1 MTDLENMIETMGDV
15 NLSEIQDILINGVG
29 GLNKDMLSLNDITRI
44 IGELHMSKIT
54 NNTQSELSNS
64 IMNTTNILNSINVEK
79 MKQEDKYKIAT
90 IKNMYNSVSY
100 YMVFI
105 TLKKSGDNELIEN
118 AKRDI
123 GPVIKKY
130 WNLVCE

>member
-1 MTDLENMIETMGDV
+1 MTDFENTIETMGDV
-15 NLSEIQDILINGVG
+15 NLSEIQNILIDKVD
-29 GLNKDMLSLNDITRI
+29 GLDKDMLSLNDITRI

-54 NNTQSELSNS
+54 NNAPSELSNS
-64 IMNTTNILNSINVEK
+64 IMNTTNILNSIDVEK
-79 MKQEDKYKIAT
+79 MKQEGKDNITT
-90 IKNMYNSVSY
+90 IKNIYNSVSY

-130 WNLVCE
+130 WDLVCE

>member
-1 MTDLENMIETMGDV
+1 MTDLENTIETMGDV
-15 NLSEIQDILINGVG
+15 NLSEIQDILINGVD
-29 GLNKDMLSLNDITRI
+29 GLNKDILSLNDITRI

-54 NNTQSELSNS
+54 NNAPLELSNS
-64 IMNTTNILNSINVEK
+64 IMNTTNILNSIDVEK
-79 MKQEDKYKIAT
+79 MKQEDKDKITT

-123 GPVIKKY
+123 GPIIKKY
-130 WNLVCE
+130 WDLVCE

>member
-1 MTDLENMIETMGDV
+1 MTDLENTIETMGDV
-15 NLSEIQDILINGVG
+15 NISEVQNILIDKVD

-54 NNTQSELSNS
+54 NNAPSELSNS
-64 IMNTTNILNSINVEK
+64 IMNTTNILNSIDVEK
-79 MKQEDKYKIAT
+79 MKQEGKDNITT
-90 IKNMYNSVSY
+90 IKNIYNSVSY

-130 WNLVCE
+130 WDLVCE

>member
-1 MTDLENMIETMGDV
+1 MTDLENTIETMGDV
-15 NLSEIQDILINGVG
+15 NLSEIQNILIDKVD

-44 IGELHMSKIT
+44 IRELHMSKIT
-54 NNTQSELSNS
+54 NNAPSELSNS
-64 IMNTTNILNSINVEK
+64 IMNTTNILNSIDVEK
-79 MKQEDKYKIAT
+79 MKQECNDNITT
-90 IKNMYNSVSY
+90 IKNIYNSVSY

-130 WNLVCE
+130 WDLVCE

>member
-1 MTDLENMIETMGDV
+1 MTDLENTIETMGDV
-15 NLSEIQDILINGVG
+15 NLSEIQNILIDKVD

-54 NNTQSELSNS
+54 NNAPSELSNS
-64 IMNTTNILNSINVEK
+64 IMNTTNILNSIDVEK
-79 MKQEDKYKIAT
+79 MKQEGKDNITT
-90 IKNMYNSVSY
+90 IKNIYNSVSY
-100 YMVFI
+100 YIVFI

-123 GPVIKKY
+123 VPVIKQY
-130 WNLVCE
+130 WDLVCE

>member
-1 MTDLENMIETMGDV
+1 MTDLENTIETMGDV
-15 NLSEIQDILINGVG
+15 NLSEIQDILINGVD
-29 GLNKDMLSLNDITRI
+29 GLNKDILSLNDITRI

-54 NNTQSELSNS
+54 NNAPLELSNS
-64 IMNTTNILNSINVEK
+64 IMNTTNILNSIDLEK
-79 MKQEDKYKIAT
+79 MKQEGKDNITT
-90 IKNMYNSVSY
+90 IKNIYNSVSY

-130 WNLVCE
+130 WDLVCE

>member
-1 MTDLENMIETMGDV
+1 MTDLENTIETMGDV
-15 NLSEIQDILINGVG
+15 NLSEIQDILINGVD
-29 GLNKDMLSLNDITRI
+29 GLNKDILSLNDITRI

-54 NNTQSELSNS
+54 NNAPSELSNS
-64 IMNTTNILNSINVEK
+64 IMNTTNILNSIDLEK
-79 MKQEDKYKIAT
+79 MKQEGKDNITT
-90 IKNMYNSVSY
+90 IKNIYNSVSY

-130 WNLVCE
+130 WDLVCE

>member
-1 MTDLENMIETMGDV
+1 MTDLEKMTGSMGDV
-15 NLSEIQDILINGVG
+15 NLSEIQNILINEVD

-64 IMNTTNILNSINVEK
+64 IMNTTNILNSIDVEK
-79 MKQEDKYKIAT
+79 MKQEDKDNITT
-90 IKNMYNSVSY
+90 IKNIYNSVSY

-123 GPVIKKY
+123 VPVIKKY
-130 WNLVCE
+130 WDLVCE

>member
-1 MTDLENMIETMGDV
+1 MTDLENTIETMGDV
-15 NLSEIQDILINGVG
+15 NISEVQNILIDKVD

-54 NNTQSELSNS
+54 NNAPSELSNS
-64 IMNTTNILNSINVEK
+64 IMNTTNILNSIDVEK
-79 MKQEDKYKIAT
+79 MKQEGKDNITT
-90 IKNMYNSVSY
+90 IKNIYNSVSY

>member
-1 MTDLENMIETMGDV
+1 MTDLENTIETMGDV
-15 NLSEIQDILINGVG
+15 NLSEIQNILINEVD
-29 GLNKDMLSLNDITRI
+29 GLNKDMLTLNDITRI

-54 NNTQSELSNS
+54 DNAQSELSNS
-64 IMNTTNILNSINVEK
+64 IMNTTNILNSIDVEK
-79 MKQEDKYKIAT
+79 MKQEGKDNITT
-90 IKNMYNSVSY
+90 IKNIYNSVSY

-123 GPVIKKY
+123 VPVIKKY
-130 WNLVCE
+130 WDLVCE

>member
-1 MTDLENMIETMGDV
+1 MTDLEKTIETMGDV
-15 NLSEIQDILINGVG
+15 NLSEIQNILINEVD

-64 IMNTTNILNSINVEK
+64 IMNTTNILNSIDVEK
-79 MKQEDKYKIAT
+79 MKQEDKDNITT
-90 IKNMYNSVSY
+90 IKNIYNSVSY

-105 TLKKSGDNELIEN
+105 TLKKSGDDELIEN

-123 GPVIKKY
+123 GPVIKQY
-130 WNLVCE
+130 WDLVCE

>member
-1 MTDLENMIETMGDV
+1 MTDLENTIETMGDV
-15 NLSEIQDILINGVG
+15 NLSEIQNILIDKVD

-54 NNTQSELSNS
+54 NNAPSELSNS
-64 IMNTTNILNSINVEK
+64 IMNTTNILNSIDVEK
-79 MKQEDKYKIAT
+79 MKQEGNDNITT
-90 IKNMYNSVSY
+90 IKNIYNSVSY

-130 WNLVCE
+130 WDLVCE

>member
-1 MTDLENMIETMGDV
+1 MTDLEKTIETMGDV
-15 NLSEIQDILINGVG
+15 NLSEIQDILINGVD

-44 IGELHMSKIT
+44 IVELHMSKIT
-54 NNTQSELSNS
+54 NNKGLELSNS
-64 IMNTTNILNSINVEK
+64 IMNTTNILNSIDVEK
-79 MKQEDKYKIAT
+79 MKQEDKDKITT

-105 TLKKSGDNELIEN
+105 TLKKSGDDELIEN

-123 GPVIKKY
+123 GPVIKQY
-130 WNLVCE
+130 WDLVCE